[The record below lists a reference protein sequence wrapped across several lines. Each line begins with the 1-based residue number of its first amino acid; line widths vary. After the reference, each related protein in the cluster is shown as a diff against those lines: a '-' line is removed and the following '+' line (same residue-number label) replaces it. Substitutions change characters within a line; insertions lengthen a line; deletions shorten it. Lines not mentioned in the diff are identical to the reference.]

1 MRRHCLITYNIADPY
16 LGNSDKLVLEIP
28 IDLKGRELPL
38 ELLIC
43 QRKDLKAY
51 MQQFPHLENMVK
63 NSNSKHFKMKDVDL
77 KSKNLIMIMSEH
89 DEIVSQLINE

>member
-1 MRRHCLITYNIADPY
+1 MTYNIADPY
-16 LGNSDKLVLEIP
+16 LGTTDTLVIEIP

-43 QRKDLKAY
+43 QRKDLKNYLSTYAY
-51 MQQFPHLENMVK
+51 LENMVK
-63 NSNSKHFKMKDVDL
+63 NSNAKHFKPKDKDL
-77 KSKNLIMIMSEH
+77 KSKSSLMIMSEH